1 MESKVSR
8 RLKEATAQEVCEHI
22 YAPRL
27 QRDFAPGFRYLND
40 INQAHLVMLTRAG
53 LLDQRTAS
61 TIASAMVEME
71 EDGPNAVDLDPARED
86 AYFNYEA
93 HLMKLAGAEAGGRLH
108 LARSRND
115 ILATQDRL
123 RARELTFSLIDAL
136 CTLQM
141 TLLKQAQAYADTVMP
156 GYTHLQPAQPV
167 TYGFYLAAVAEAIAR
182 DIQRMEQ
189 VQTRLEMCPLGAG
202 ALAGT
207 AFPIQREESARLLGF
222 KGIVPNALDA
232 VASRDFALELLS
244 AMAIGGVTWSRVSQ
258 DYFVWCTHEFGLIDF
273 PDSVAGT
280 SSIMPQKKNP
290 VVLEHLKGKAGHLVG
305 LLMAAMTTVKG
316 VNFTHTG
323 DGNRESVRSLWEAGD
338 ECLRMVKLLELV
350 VRTARPM
357 ETTMLR
363 RVSEDFSSATDLAD
377 ALVREAD
384 LSFRE
389 AHHVVGAVVRSAM
402 DAGIPAHA
410 ITAAMVDA
418 AAVEQLGRK
427 VHLAEDTVRR
437 CVDPK
442 AGVES
447 RTVPGGPAPIR
458 VREHV
463 ETAAASCKTAIAAN
477 EQRRLR
483 SAEAR
488 TELKHAVRA
497 LAANAANALKLD
509 DVTVE

>member
-8 RLKEATAQEVCEHI
+8 RLKEATAQEVCDYI

-27 QRDFAPGFRYLND
+27 QRDFGPGFRFLND
-40 INQAHLVMLTRAG
+40 INQAHLVMLEGAG
-53 LLDQRTAS
+53 LLDRTTAF
-61 TIASAMVEME
+61 TIARAMVEME
-71 EDGPNAVDLDPARED
+71 EAGPDEVELDPARED

-93 HLMKLAGAEAGGRLH
+93 HLMRLAGPEAGGRLH

-123 RARELTFSLIDAL
+123 RARELVFSLIEAL
-136 CTLQM
+136 CTLQK
-141 TLLKQAQAYADTVMP
+141 TLLRQAKTYADTVMP

-167 TYGFYLAAVAEAIAR
+167 TYGFYLAAVAEAVAR
-182 DIQRMEQ
+182 DIQRIEQ
-189 VQTRLEMCPLGAG
+189 VHARLELCPLGAG

-244 AMAIGGVTWSRVSQ
+244 AMAIGGVTWSRVAQ

-338 ECLRMVKLLELV
+338 ECLRIVKLLELV

-377 ALVREAD
+377 ALVRDAS

-402 DAGIPAHA
+402 DAGIPAHS
-410 ITAAMVDA
+410 ITSTMVDTAAEA
-418 AAVEQLGRK
+418 HIGRK
-427 VHLAEDTVRR
+427 VHLAEETVRR
-437 CVDPK
+437 CVDPT
-442 AGVES
+442 AGVQS
-447 RTVPGGPAPIR
+447 RTVAGGPAPVR
-458 VREHV
+458 VREHI
-463 ETAAASCKTAIAAN
+463 EIAMASCMDTIAN
-477 EQRRLR
+477 NDRRR
-483 SAEAR
+483 MHSTEAR
-488 TELKHAVRA
+488 AGLKNAVRA
-497 LAANAANALKLD
+497 LAAEVLEDAHASMQ
-509 DVTVE
+509 

>member
-27 QRDFAPGFRYLND
+27 QRDFGPGFRFLND
-40 INQAHLVMLTRAG
+40 INQAHLVMLERAG
-53 LLDQRTAS
+53 LLDRRTAA
-61 TIASAMVEME
+61 TIAGAMVEME
-71 EDGPNAVDLDPARED
+71 EAGPEAVELDPARED

-93 HLMKLAGAEAGGRLH
+93 HLMRLAGPDAGGRLH

-123 RARELTFSLIDAL
+123 RARELVFSLTDAL
-136 CTLQM
+136 CTLQK
-141 TLLKQAQAYADTVMP
+141 TLLRQAQTYAETVMP

-167 TYGFYLAAVAEAIAR
+167 TYGFYLAAVAEAVAR
-182 DIQRMEQ
+182 DIQRIEQ
-189 VQTRLEMCPLGAG
+189 VQTRLELCPLGAG

-244 AMAIGGVTWSRVSQ
+244 AIAIGGVTWSRVAQ

-338 ECLRMVKLLELV
+338 ECLRIVKLLELV
-350 VRTARPM
+350 IRTARPV
-357 ETTMLR
+357 EATMLR

-377 ALVREAD
+377 ALVRDAS

-402 DAGIPAHA
+402 DAGIPAHS
-410 ITAAMVDA
+410 ITSNMVDA
-418 AAVEQLGRK
+418 AAEIQIGRK
-427 VHLAEDTVRR
+427 VYLTESTVRR
-437 CVDPK
+437 CVDPTT
-442 AGVES
+442 GVQL
-447 RTVPGGPAPIR
+447 RTVPGGPAPVR
-458 VREHV
+458 VREHIEV
-463 ETAAASCKTAIAAN
+463 ATASCMDTIAN
-477 EQRRLR
+477 NDRRR
-483 SAEAR
+483 TQSTEAR
-488 TELKHAVRA
+488 ALLKNAIKA
-497 LAANAANALKLD
+497 LAADVLEEALAP
-509 DVTVE
+509 VQ

>member
-22 YAPRL
+22 YTPRL
-27 QRDFAPGFRYLND
+27 QRDFGPGFRYLND
-40 INQAHLVMLTRAG
+40 INQAHLVMLAHAG
-53 LLDQRTAS
+53 LLDRATAA
-61 TIASAMVEME
+61 TIAAAMMEME
-71 EDGPNAVDLDPARED
+71 EAGPEAVELDPARED

-93 HLMKLAGAEAGGRLH
+93 HLMRLAGPEAGGRLH
-108 LARSRND
+108 MARSRND

-123 RARELTFSLIDAL
+123 RARDLTFSLIDAL
-136 CTLQM
+136 CMLQT
-141 TLLKQAQAYADTVMP
+141 TLLKQAEAYAETVMP

-167 TYGFYLAAVAEAIAR
+167 TYGFYLAAVAEAVAR
-182 DIQRMEQ
+182 DIQRIQQ
-189 VQTRLEMCPLGAG
+189 VQARLDACPLGAG

-207 AFPIQREESARLLGF
+207 AFPIKREESARLLGF
-222 KGIVPNALDA
+222 RSIVPNALDA

-244 AMAIGGVTWSRVSQ
+244 AMAIGGVTWSRVAQ

-338 ECLRMVKLLELV
+338 ECLRIIKLLELV
-350 VRTARPM
+350 VRTARPV
-357 ETTMLR
+357 ETVMLR

-377 ALVREAD
+377 TLVREAD

-402 DAGIPAHA
+402 DAAIPAHS
-410 ITAAMVDA
+410 ITSLMVDA
-418 AAVEQLGRK
+418 AAMEQLGRP
-427 VHLAEDTVRR
+427 VHLGEDTVRR

-442 AGVES
+442 AGVQS
-447 RTVPGGPAPIR
+447 RIVPGGPAPVR
-458 VREHV
+458 VREHIDV
-463 ETAAASCKTAIAAN
+463 AAASCRNVMADN
-477 EQRRLR
+477 EQRRKQ

-488 TELKHAVRA
+488 SALKMEVGKLAADALQAVRMA
-497 LAANAANALKLD
+497 RR
-509 DVTVE
+509 

>member
-27 QRDFAPGFRYLND
+27 QRDFGSGFRSLND
-40 INQAHLVMLTRAG
+40 INQAHLVMLERAG
-53 LLDQRTAS
+53 LLDRATAS
-61 TIASAMVEME
+61 TIAAAMLEMEEAGPAMVE
-71 EDGPNAVDLDPARED
+71 LDPARED

-93 HLMKLAGAEAGGRLH
+93 HLMNLAGPDAGGRLH
-108 LARSRND
+108 MARSRND

-136 CTLQM
+136 CTLQK
-141 TLLKQAQAYADTVMP
+141 TLLRQAEAYADTVMP
-156 GYTHLQPAQPV
+156 GYTHLQPAQPI
-167 TYGFYLAAVAEAIAR
+167 TYGFYLAAVAEAVAR
-182 DIQRMEQ
+182 DIQRIEQ
-189 VQTRLEMCPLGAG
+189 AQARLESCPLGAG

-244 AMAIGGVTWSRVSQ
+244 AMAIGGVTWSRVAQ

-305 LLMAAMTTVKG
+305 LLMAALTTVKG

-338 ECLRMVKLLELV
+338 ECLRIVKLLELV
-350 VRTARPM
+350 IRTARPQ
-357 ETTMLR
+357 EATMLR

-377 ALVREAD
+377 ALVRDAD

-402 DAGIPAHA
+402 DAGIPAHS
-410 ITAAMVDA
+410 ITSAMVDV

-427 VHLAEDTVRR
+427 VQLTDDTVRR

-442 AGVES
+442 AGVQS
-447 RTVPGGPAPIR
+447 RTVPGGPAPVR
-458 VREHV
+458 VREHI
-463 ETAAASCKTAIAAN
+463 EIANATCRIAIADN
-477 EQRRLR
+477 ERRR
-483 SAEAR
+483 AQSAEAR
-488 TELKHAVRA
+488 TELKSAIRK
-497 LAANAANALKLD
+497 LAADALMVVHVSVD
-509 DVTVE
+509 